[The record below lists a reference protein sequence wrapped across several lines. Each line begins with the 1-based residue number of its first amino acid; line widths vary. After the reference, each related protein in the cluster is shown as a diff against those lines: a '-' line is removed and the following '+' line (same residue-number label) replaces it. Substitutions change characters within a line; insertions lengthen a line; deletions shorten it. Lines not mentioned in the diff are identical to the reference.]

1 MEHPNHGEVMALVD
15 TLRMMGCSLLSL
27 SDEEGVF
34 AAEDDL
40 NTIEKAV
47 NQIESVDEATVE
59 VALPGC
65 GGNAELLVVLGNE
78 PGCLVADYSENDL
91 IGYIV
96 NRVADYAWF
105 GSPDRER
112 ERRTREWKP

>member
-1 MEHPNHGEVMALVD
+1 MSHPNHGEVMALVNS
-15 TLRMMGCSLLSL
+15 LQMMGCSLISL

-47 NQIESVDEATVE
+47 NQIESVDQAVVE

-65 GGNAELLVVLGNE
+65 AGSAELLVVLGNE
-78 PGCLVADYSENDL
+78 PECLVADYSPSDLDL
-91 IGYIV
+91 IEYVV
-96 NRVADYAWF
+96 NRVVDFARIN
-105 GSPDRER
+105 PR
-112 ERRTREWKP
+112 ERRR